1 MKTSVLISALVA
13 ILIFASANV
22 FGGKPQC
29 TMPFYTA
36 KGIVEIPVK
45 VEEAPD
51 SLPECV
57 KSCIYKRHQEWCC
70 LVEKQF
76 DLSMISKTE
85 PDAEDVAINTRQIFE
100 EIINFPVARK

>member
-1 MKTSVLISALVA
+1 MKTSELISALVA

-29 TMPFYTA
+29 TMPYYTA

-45 VEEAPD
+45 VEEASD

-57 KSCIYKRHQEWCC
+57 KVCIFKHQQEWCC
-70 LVEKQF
+70 LVERQF
-76 DLSMISKTE
+76 DLSTISKTD
-85 PDAEDVAINTRQIFE
+85 PDADDVVINTRQIFK
-100 EIINFPVARK
+100 EIMKLHMASK